1 MSERYRNMFEISI
14 KIHEENDLYNPLDP
28 DCALLSDDVV
38 SYIIRRYQ
46 EKERTEKFFI
56 HVISDKPV
64 NEDRIRENIR
74 SYMLHEIDFQTR
86 EHHISTLRQIRL
98 FMIGI
103 AFIAGWL
110 LAARQTESVSV
121 EVLSI
126 IGSFAVWEAANI
138 WISEKPHIRLRKLR
152 LMILKD
158 TEVRFTV
165 ETNG

>member
-1 MSERYRNMFEISI
+1 
-14 KIHEENDLYNPLDP
+14 
-28 DCALLSDDVV
+28 
-38 SYIIRRYQ
+38 
-46 EKERTEKFFI
+46 
-56 HVISDKPV
+56 
-64 NEDRIRENIR
+64 
-74 SYMLHEIDFQTR
+74 
-86 EHHISTLRQIRL
+86 
-98 FMIGI
+98 MIGI